1 MANMIPVPK
10 SLDISPGNRCI
21 NWEMFKQSW
30 QLYEIASGI
39 REKPEEVRVATLL
52 SVIGSDAL
60 QIYNAFVWYQG
71 EEMTEANVLIKFEQY
86 FKPKKNIS
94 YERYLF
100 MSRKQKKDENIED
113 FTISLRNSVK
123 NCDYGPLTDSLVRDA
138 IIMGVNNK
146 KIQECLLR
154 ENDPSLDKCI
164 DIVRAA
170 ERAKQHV
177 MHMQMPPDYS
187 NNNECETMEV
197 DKLSDNNKKLKC
209 KFCGNAHRRGRDHCP
224 AYGKTC
230 HGCGGN
236 NHFQSACLRKQKV
249 KSLDVEIEED
259 FEIQ

>member
-1 MANMIPVPK
+1 MKN
-10 SLDISPGNRCI
+10 N
-21 NWEMFKQSW
+21 
-30 QLYEIASGI
+30 EIKI
-39 REKPEEVRVATLL
+39 QKLRNHTL
-52 SVIGSDAL
+52 S
-60 QIYNAFVWYQG
+60 Q
-71 EEMTEANVLIKFEQY
+71 
-86 FKPKKNIS
+86 
-94 YERYLF
+94 
-100 MSRKQKKDENIED
+100 KQKKDE
-113 FTISLRNSVK
+113 K
-123 NCDYGPLTDSLVRDA
+123 NCDSLTDSLVRDA

-146 KIQECLLR
+146 KIQECQVR